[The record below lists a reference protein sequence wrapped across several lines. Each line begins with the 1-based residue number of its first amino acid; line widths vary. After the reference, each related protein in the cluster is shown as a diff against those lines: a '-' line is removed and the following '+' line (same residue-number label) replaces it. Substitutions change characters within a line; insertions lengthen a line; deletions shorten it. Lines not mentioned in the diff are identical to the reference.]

1 MKMDAQKILSNAA
14 WHLADR
20 AEQRDCDSGERSMAR
35 AIASFNA
42 SEGTDLTETQ
52 GWRFM
57 IHLKLA
63 RATQGKFVVDDYED
77 AAAYCA
83 LAAESCDG

>member
-1 MKMDAQKILSNAA
+1 MDAHKILNNAA
-14 WHLADR
+14 GHLVDR
-20 AEQRDCDSGERSMAR
+20 AEQRDSDGGERSMGR

-42 SEGTDLTETQ
+42 SEGTSLTETQ

-63 RATQGKFVVDDYED
+63 RATQGCFVVDDYED

-83 LAAESCDG
+83 LAAESADG